1 MVIVVFGLPGSGKSY
16 FATRLA
22 AAMNAK
28 YVSTDELRLS
38 LFPIRTYS
46 DAEKESV
53 YHEML
58 NIMKGCILEK
68 KPVVLDGTFYKESL
82 RIKFEEALKE
92 LHEKPIYIEVTATEE
107 IIEER
112 LKKPRVNSEADI
124 NVYRKLK
131 ASAEPFLEDHLILD
145 SSNDTIETM
154 LHKAIHYIDSRR

>member
-38 LFPIRTYS
+38 LFPVRTYS
-46 DAEKESV
+46 DTEKESV

-82 RIKFEEALKE
+82 RIKFEKALKA
-92 LHEKPIYIEVTATEE
+92 LHEKPIYIEVTAPEE